1 MTFVLTSASV
11 PLATT
16 VTFLLVWRYSSTD
29 EDRTVKTPSCIL
41 FDPLCVLLVLVVTE
55 VFARSIIPARM
66 IACLESIDTE
76 TLERQQDVYYEFS
89 DSQPEKLAE

>member
-1 MTFVLTSASV
+1 MTSVLTPTSV
-11 PLATT
+11 SLAATMA
-16 VTFLLVWRYSSTD
+16 FLLGWQYSSTD
-29 EDRTVKTPSCIL
+29 EDRTVKMSSCFL

-55 VFARSIIPARM
+55 VFVRSIIPARM